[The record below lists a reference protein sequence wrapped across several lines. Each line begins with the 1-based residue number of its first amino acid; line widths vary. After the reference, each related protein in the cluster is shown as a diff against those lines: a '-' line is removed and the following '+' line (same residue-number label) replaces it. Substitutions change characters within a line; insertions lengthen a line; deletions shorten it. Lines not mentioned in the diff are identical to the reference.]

1 MKKIIFLFSLIPSFV
16 FAEKFTEKF
25 SCKKNDY
32 IEFLSLILT
41 NKTDSIELL
50 ETLESIKRSLTPDTR
65 ISYYDLLDLLLCSEK
80 YTFEL
85 SQLLEKFKK
94 ITMLHFYKSNISNFP
109 NGISLF
115 ENLEYLSISGYK
127 HLNTLPND
135 IVLLEKL
142 KELRITNTPIKSFPI
157 GFARLKNLTEIDFNI
172 GVLADCFIKKEKN
185 ITEIDN
191 LPKNLKKYNTYD
203 PTNNIGDSARIYIK
217 IDVIPFLKSNNIIP
231 GQASY

>member
-1 MKKIIFLFSLIPSFV
+1 MKKIMFLFSLIPSFV
-16 FAEKFTEKF
+16 FAEKF

-41 NKTDSIELL
+41 NKIDSIELL
-50 ETLESIKRSLTPDTR
+50 ETLESIKRSLTPDTS
-65 ISYYDLLDLLLCSEK
+65 ISYYELLDLLLFSET
-80 YTFEL
+80 YTSEL

-94 ITMLHFYKSNISNFP
+94 ITMLSFYKSNISNFP

-115 ENLEYLSISGYK
+115 KNLEYLSISGYK
-127 HLNTLPND
+127 YLNTLPND
-135 IVLLEKL
+135 IVLLKKL
-142 KELRITNTPIKSFPI
+142 KKLRITNTPIQSFPI
-157 GFARLKNLTEIDFNI
+157 GFAQLKNLTEIDFNI
-172 GVLADCFIKKEKN
+172 GVLADCFIKEEKN

-203 PTNNIGDSARIYIK
+203 PTNLLINSARIHIETDFK
-217 IDVIPFLKSNNIIP
+217 PFLKSNNIIP